1 MLGQSQPVTGARSG
15 GSNEEWVQFKSCD
28 FVSPHEFDMRNTII
42 IVDVTVM
49 ACVMCLQ
56 TVIAS
61 HPTEGSFKFAADRT
75 VNHELHAVP
84 VPGPVAIDGDL
95 VEWDVRRYFVL

>member
-1 MLGQSQPVTGARSG
+1 
-15 GSNEEWVQFKSCD
+15 
-28 FVSPHEFDMRNTII
+28 MRNTII

-56 TVIAS
+56 TLIAS

-95 VEWDVRRYFVL
+95 IEWDTSGGILSCKNVNQLLDQHATWFFMMHDQDALYVAAKVTCV